1 VLVRRE
7 IRTFA
12 DAGALYASG
21 AALFQEGSA
30 EALRERGAFSVALAG
45 GSTPKRLYSLLAED
59 AHLRNA
65 IQWAQVDFFWGDE
78 RHVPFDHPDSNY
90 RMAHDAM
97 LSKVPVRPERVH
109 RVRTEQ
115 PDAALAASLYEADVR
130 ASVAPSAGIPRFDLV
145 LLGIGTDGHTAS
157 LFPETQALSELTRL
171 VAANWVEKLHA
182 YRITMTL
189 PLLNAARLIVVL
201 AAGEDKAI
209 PVRDAIQPRDAGHS
223 LPVQLVRPEDGRL
236 IWLLDRGAAS
246 LLNARSA

>member
-1 VLVRRE
+1 MRRE

-12 DAGALYASG
+12 DAAALYASG
-21 AALFQEGSA
+21 AALFQETSA
-30 EALRERGAFSVALAG
+30 EALRERDAFSVALAG
-45 GSTPKRLYSLLAED
+45 GSTPKGLYALLAD
-59 AHLRNA
+59 DPQLRNA
-65 IQWAQVDFFWGDE
+65 IRWEQLDFFWGDE
-78 RHVPFDHPDSNY
+78 RHVPPDHPDSNY

-115 PDAALAASLYEADVR
+115 PDAALAASLYEAEVR
-130 ASVAPSAGIPRFDLV
+130 ASVAPSTGIPRFDLV

-157 LFPETQALSELTRL
+157 LFPGTQALSELTRL
-171 VAANWVEKLHA
+171 VVANWVEKLRG

-189 PLLNAARLIVVL
+189 PLLNAARLVVVV
-201 AAGEDKAI
+201 AAGEEKAI
-209 PVRDAIQPRDAGHS
+209 PVRDAVKPSDASHS

-236 IWLLDRGAAS
+236 IWLLDRSAAS